1 MIRLRGYLFILGAAT
16 FWGISATAAK
26 YLITLRF
33 DTLLLVQM
41 RITLSCL
48 MLLPV
53 FLIFRPRL
61 LRVAPRDLPDLA
73 LLGIVGIAG
82 SNFTYYFAIQE
93 TNVGTA
99 ILMQYLAPVLV
110 LAWATSTREE
120 RLTPVKVGAALV
132 SLAGCFLA
140 IAGGTFDV
148 LRLSGVGIASG
159 LASAFCWGFTN
170 VWMKRM
176 VKRYAVWTCVIWS
189 FTFASLFWLFINPPW
204 TIAAAD
210 YPVDTWLILLLV
222 AVISVLIPHSL
233 YFSGIR
239 YLTASRAI
247 ITSTFEPVVAIGTAA
262 FFVGETPGPVQALG
276 AVMVL
281 GAIGLLQIRQEADA
295 VPVHAGTSGDPR

>member
-1 MIRLRGYLFILGAAT
+1 MIRLRGYLFILGAAA
-16 FWGISATAAK
+16 FWGVSATAAR

-48 MLLPV
+48 LLLPV
-53 FLIFRPRL
+53 FLAFRPRL
-61 LRVAPRDLPDLA
+61 LRVAPRDLPHLA
-73 LLGIVGIAG
+73 LLGIAGVAG

-93 TNVGTA
+93 TNVATA

-110 LAWATSTREE
+110 LAWAASTREE
-120 RLTPVKVGAALV
+120 RLTPVKVGAAAV
-132 SLAGCFLA
+132 SIAGCFLA
-140 IAGGTFDV
+140 IAGGSLDV
-148 LRLSGVGIASG
+148 FRLSPAGIGSG

-170 VWMKRM
+170 VWLKRM
-176 VKRYAVWTCVIWS
+176 VKAYAVWTCVIWS
-189 FTFASLFWLFINPPW
+189 FIFASLFWLFINPPW
-204 TIAAAD
+204 AIAAAA
-210 YPVDTWLILLLV
+210 YPADTWLVLLGI

-233 YFSGIR
+233 YFNGVR

-247 ITSTFEPVVAIGTAA
+247 ITATFEPVVAIATAA

-281 GAIGLLQIRQEADA
+281 GAIALLQVRHEADVA
-295 VPVHAGTSGDPR
+295 PVTPPGVPP